1 MKKGDFRLSHLYS
14 RDYITIDWSWSKIK
28 KSVSKNTPSIL
39 PFIDRKSLLDWKH
52 LEKRFFIFL
61 TDLEGKGSSKTWVET
76 VVWFETNI
84 DVGLLDLILKALI
97 LCIELLPELMVLLRE
112 TWLEKRIKGLELSFK
127 NDWNAS
133 KSDQSGIVGQ
143 VSVFESGLALG
154 EFSEDSLISSEVL
167 KFRRLLLSLWSL
179 WENRFDFR
187 SDKFPL
193 RSDKFRTIP
202 VFEFLSYQK

>member
-1 MKKGDFRLSHLYS
+1 MRYKKNRDFGLSHLYP
-14 RDYITIDWSWSKIK
+14 RDYLVNWLKLRG
-28 KSVSKNTPSIL
+28 SKNTPSIL
-39 PFIDRKSLLDWKH
+39 PFIDRKSLWDWKH
-52 LEKRFFIFL
+52 LEKRIFIFL

-76 VVWFETNI
+76 VVWFETNK
-84 DVGLLDLILKALI
+84 DVGLLDLILI

-154 EFSEDSLISSEVL
+154 EFSGDSLISSEVL
-167 KFRRLLLSLWSL
+167 KFRKLLLSL
-179 WENRFDFR
+179 
-187 SDKFPL
+187 
-193 RSDKFRTIP
+193 
-202 VFEFLSYQK
+202 